1 MFTGPFLNLCL
12 LLMSETLHDVNS
24 FSSRWF
30 FWQMPLVCS
39 HSHPIRSPPPQHG
52 VGGRERG
59 RERSQRLINVSKY
72 MKRVSGSWHSWFYL
86 LTVKAK
92 HLIISDIS
100 SLMYTVQLEICLE
113 EMKGSQGDIK
123 KIKIY
128 IFWPANPN
136 PKIPCLQWANHLPL
150 LFFFHTFPWN
160 KRLQVLPGAQ
170 LGEPQR
176 EGRGETAGRRG
187 TLGCASDPKRPR

>member
-1 MFTGPFLNLCL
+1 MFTGPFLRLCL

-52 VGGRERG
+52 VRGRERG
-59 RERSQRLINVSKY
+59 RERSQRLINMSKY

-113 EMKGSQGDIK
+113 EMKEAKETLK
-123 KIKIY
+123 KLKS
-128 IFWPANPN
+128 IFAGQQTQT
-136 PKIPCLQWANHLPL
+136 PKSHVCN
-150 LFFFHTFPWN
+150 
-160 KRLQVLPGAQ
+160 
-170 LGEPQR
+170 EPITCPFSSSSTPSPETRDRKCYLEHSR
-176 EGRGETAGRRG
+176 ESTEGCGETAGRRG